1 MKLEQ
6 LIGGYQGLFSQ
17 IPQDVS
23 IKDICYDSRKVRP
36 GSLFVCITGFV
47 TDGHRYAQEA
57 IQKGAAALVCER
69 HLQAEVPVLLVD
81 DSRKAL
87 AYLADK
93 FYDHPSG
100 KLKLIG
106 ITGTNGKTTVTYLV
120 KRILEDAGYCVGLIG
135 TNQNM
140 IGGKTLP
147 AARTTPESLELQ
159 ELFYQMVQQKVDYV
173 VMEVS
178 SHSLELSRVAYCDID
193 IGAFTNLTRD
203 HLDFHHDMEHYFRA
217 KAKLFDLCKT
227 GVVNLDD
234 DAGIRIL
241 EHCKCVPVSYGV
253 DNAADIYAYDMEF
266 DSDHSTFTA
275 NILGKETRIRLN
287 TPGKFSVYNGL
298 CAIGICTVCGVSSDF
313 IARGLAEMQGVCGR
327 AEVLPLG
334 KPYTVMIDYAHTPDG
349 LENIIKSVRGFAKGR
364 VVTLFGCG
372 GDRDR
377 SKRPVMGKIA
387 GELSDFCVITSD
399 NPRSENPEAII
410 REIETGILE
419 TKCNYIVIVNRKDAI
434 GYVLKHA
441 QKDDVIILAGKGHE
455 TYQILADGTIHFD
468 EREVVADW
476 LDMLGESYETN

>member
-6 LIGGYQGLFSQ
+6 LIGGYSGLLSRV
-17 IPQDVS
+17 PQDISV
-23 IKDICYDSRKVRP
+23 KDICYDSRKVKP
-36 GSLFVCITGFV
+36 GSLFVCVTGFV
-47 TDGHRYAQEA
+47 TDGHQYARDAAE
-57 IQKGAAALVCER
+57 KGACALICE
-69 HLQAEVPVLLVD
+69 HEVQADIPVLLVD
-81 DSRKAL
+81 NSRKAL
-87 AYLADK
+87 AYLADR

-100 KLKLIG
+100 KFKLIG
-106 ITGTNGKTTVTYLV
+106 VTGTNGKTTVTYLV
-120 KRILEDAGYCVGLIG
+120 KRILEDAGFRVGLIG

-140 IGGKTLP
+140 IGREVLP
-147 AARTTPESLELQ
+147 SARTTPESLELQ
-159 ELFYQMVQQKVDYV
+159 ELFSRMVQQKVDYV

-193 IGAFTNLTRD
+193 VGAFTNLTRD
-203 HLDFHHDMEHYFRA
+203 HLDFHQDMEHYFRA

-241 EHCKCVPVSYGV
+241 EGCRCVPVSYGV
-253 DNAADIYAYDMEF
+253 DNAGDIYAYDMEF
-266 DSDHSTFTA
+266 GSDHSSFTA

-287 TPGKFSVYNGL
+287 TPGRFSVYNGL
-298 CAIGICTVCGVSSDF
+298 CAIGICTVCGVSSDC
-313 IARGLAEMQGVCGR
+313 IARGLSEMQGVCGR
-327 AEVLPLG
+327 AEVLPLN

-377 SKRPVMGKIA
+377 TKRPMMGKIA
-387 GELSDFCVITSD
+387 GELSDFCIVTSD
-399 NPRSENPEAII
+399 NPRSEKPESII
-410 REIETGILE
+410 QEIEAGISQTGCSY
-419 TKCNYIVIVNRKDAI
+419 TVIVNRREAI
-434 GYVLKHA
+434 GYALKHA

-468 EREVVADW
+468 EREVVAEW
-476 LDMLGESYETN
+476 LDKLGEGYETN